1 MKQALH
7 IFAKDARHFWP
18 EITVSLVITAVFA
31 WTYRYTWMAD
41 MVPGIPKLQ
50 YLQKLAEIVAGLVPV
65 SWWILITRA
74 VHAESLVG
82 DRQWWITKPYE
93 WPQLL
98 GSKLLFLAAFVLLP
112 FCVAQ
117 CVLLEVAGFH
127 WFEYMPGL
135 GFSLVLV
142 LGILVG
148 PHLRRHHSCNAPGI
162 HLPFKN
168 QQKRSGPTCG
178 DIGLWQDDADAAG
191 WAGCGCPGCGAW
203 RADGYRGHC
212 QLW

>member
-74 VHAESLVG
+74 VHAETVSYTHLDVYK
-82 DRQWWITKPYE
+82 RQLQERDLIRFP
-93 WPQLL
+93 P
-98 GSKLLFLAAFVLLP
+98 
-112 FCVAQ
+112 
-117 CVLLEVAGFH
+117 
-127 WFEYMPGL
+127 
-135 GFSLVLV
+135 
-142 LGILVG
+142 
-148 PHLRRHHSCNAPGI
+148 
-162 HLPFKN
+162 
-168 QQKRSGPTCG
+168 
-178 DIGLWQDDADAAG
+178 
-191 WAGCGCPGCGAW
+191 
-203 RADGYRGHC
+203 
-212 QLW
+212 